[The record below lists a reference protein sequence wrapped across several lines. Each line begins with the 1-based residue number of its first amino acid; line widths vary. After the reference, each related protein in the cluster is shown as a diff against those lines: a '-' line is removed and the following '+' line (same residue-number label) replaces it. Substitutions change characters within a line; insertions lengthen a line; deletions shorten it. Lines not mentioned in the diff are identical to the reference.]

1 MKPIRIL
8 HVVTYMGR
16 GGLETM
22 LMNYYRQ
29 IDRSKVQFDFLVH
42 RDFEADY
49 DDEILKL
56 GGKIYHMPRLNP
68 WDYHYLKKL
77 DEFFQQHKEYKIVHS
92 HLDCMAGIP
101 LKYAK
106 KHGVS
111 VRIAHAHNKSQD
123 KDFKYPLKLWMKR
136 LIPKYATTL
145 FACGTEA
152 GKWMFNGLKFN
163 ILNNA
168 IDTKK
173 YRYSEEIRADYRKK
187 MEVEDNL
194 VIGHVGRFYPQK
206 NHEFLIRIFDK
217 LKEEKPN
224 VKLLLVGDGVG
235 REKIEDLVTER
246 KLREDVKFLGMR
258 DDVQNI
264 LQAMDVFVFPSLYEG
279 LPVTLI
285 ETQSAGLPC
294 IIPDQ
299 VPLECKMSDLVYVKS
314 LQESESAWVDEILKL
329 SDYKRTDTT
338 PLVIQSGYD
347 IRKNAE
353 KLQKYYLKLY
363 RETE

>member
-29 IDRSKVQFDFLVH
+29 IDRNEVQFDFLVH

-49 DDEILKL
+49 DKEILKL
-56 GGKIYHMPRLNP
+56 GGRIYHLPRLNP
-68 WDYHYLKKL
+68 WDYRYLKKL

-106 KHGVS
+106 KNEIP
-111 VRIAHAHNKSQD
+111 VRIAHAHSKSQD
-123 KDFKYPLKLWMKR
+123 KDLKYPLKLWMKR
-136 LIPKYATTL
+136 MIPRYATKL
-145 FACGTEA
+145 FACGEEA
-152 GKWMFNGLKFN
+152 GGWMFGGLKFN

-168 IDTKK
+168 IDTKQ
-173 YRYSEEIRADYRKK
+173 YQYSEKIRTAYR
-187 MEVEDNL
+187 EELGLGDSL
-194 VIGHVGRFYPQK
+194 VIGHVGRFNPPK
-206 NHEFLIRIFDK
+206 NHRFLIEIFDQ
-217 LKEEKPN
+217 LKQKDSN
-224 VKLLLVGDGVG
+224 VKLLLVGDGDG
-235 REKIEDLVTER
+235 RKKIEELVKEK
-246 KLREDVKFLGMR
+246 KLQEDVKFLGMR
-258 DDVQNI
+258 DDVHNI

-285 ETQSAGLPC
+285 EAQSAGLQC
-294 IIPDQ
+294 IISDQ
-299 VPLECKMSDLVYVKS
+299 VPLECKMTDLIHVKS
-314 LQESESAWVDEILKL
+314 FQERESRWADEILKHAE
-329 SDYKRTDTT
+329 YKRVDTT
-338 PLVIQSGYD
+338 MQIIRNGYD

-353 KLQKYYLKLY
+353 KLQKDYLKLY